1 MVRKCNVLCLW
12 SEIVMPDVERGRKPE
27 ETTTTPEATES
38 ETEENKVEEVK
49 ADELISAADLIG
61 VPKNED

>member
-1 MVRKCNVLCLW
+1 MWNGAGSLRKQKLPWEV
-12 SEIVMPDVERGRKPE
+12 
-27 ETTTTPEATES
+27 TES